1 MLSFS
6 AEEWFTP
13 PMNSEPKPGQWLE
26 SKDFEHIVR
35 LTPLV
40 SIDLIV
46 RSPDAR
52 VLVGRRKNAPAKDV
66 YFVAGGRITKN
77 ETLAEA
83 FKRLTQVELGREE
96 KIENA
101 QFRGVYEHIYP
112 DNRMGKDGFGT
123 HYVVLA
129 YEFTLSLDGSAL
141 PTEQH
146 GDYEWMTV
154 EQLKA
159 YFPRS

>member
-1 MLSFS
+1 MI
-6 AEEWFTP
+6 
-13 PMNSEPKPGQWLE
+13 SEPKPGEWLDT
-26 SKDFEHIVR
+26 KDFEHIVR

-46 RSPDAR
+46 RSPDGR

-66 YFVAGGRITKN
+66 YFVPGGRITKN

-83 FKRLTQVELGREE
+83 FKRLTKVELGKEE
-96 KIENA
+96 KIERA
-101 QFRGVYEHIYP
+101 KFRGVYEHIYP

-129 YEFTLSLDGSAL
+129 YEFTQSPDGNAL
-141 PTEQH
+141 PTDQH
-146 GDYEWMTV
+146 GEYEWMTV
-154 EQLKA
+154 EKLNRSPEVHKNTKA
-159 YFPRS
+159 YFNRC

>member
-1 MLSFS
+1 MI
-6 AEEWFTP
+6 
-13 PMNSEPKPGQWLE
+13 SEPKPGQWLE
-26 SKDFEHIVR
+26 AKDFEHIVR

-46 RSPDAR
+46 RSPDGR
-52 VLVGRRKNAPAKDV
+52 ILVGRRKNAPAKDV
-66 YFVAGGRITKN
+66 YFVPGGRITKN

-101 QFRGVYEHIYP
+101 RFRGVYEHIYP

-154 EQLKA
+154 EKLVSSNEVHKNTKA

>member
-1 MLSFS
+1 MI
-6 AEEWFTP
+6 
-13 PMNSEPKPGQWLE
+13 SEPKPGEWLE
-26 SKDFEHIVR
+26 IKDFEQIVR

-46 RSPDAR
+46 RSPDGR

-66 YFVAGGRITKN
+66 YFVPGGRITKN

-96 KIENA
+96 RIENA
-101 QFRGVYEHIYP
+101 RFRGVYEHIYP

-129 YEFTLSLDGSAL
+129 YEFTVSLGGTAL
-141 PTEQH
+141 PTDQH
-146 GDYEWMTV
+146 GDYEWMTLERLV
-154 EQLKA
+154 SSNEVHKNTKA
-159 YFPRS
+159 YFVGT

>member
-1 MLSFS
+1 MI
-6 AEEWFTP
+6 
-13 PMNSEPKPGQWLE
+13 SEPKPGEWLE
-26 SKDFEHIVR
+26 TNDFEHIVR

-46 RSPDAR
+46 RSADGR

-66 YFVAGGRITKN
+66 YFVPGGRITKN
-77 ETLAEA
+77 ETLTEA
-83 FKRLTQVELGREE
+83 FKRLTKVELGKEE
-96 KIENA
+96 EIENA
-101 QFRGVYEHIYP
+101 KLRGVYEHIYP

-129 YEFTLSLDGSAL
+129 YEFTLSLDGTEL
-141 PTEQH
+141 PTDQH

-154 EQLKA
+154 EKLIRSPEVHKNTKA
-159 YFPRS
+159 YFNRC